1 MNRQIE
7 VQFQKMISIKALTGF
22 WKEYA
27 EKHKVVNNRERP
39 NVIKKHAFSHIA
51 RTNTSVSLNGIAGV
65 LGKNHATILHA
76 CRQHDANYTYD
87 PDYRL
92 VYDDMFNEIE
102 DFLLV
107 NGVVPKTIH
116 PHVSEVEDVHFR
128 FVEVSRRLRN
138 KIREFDKYKKS
149 VEVDMDRVQKLKAH
163 SKELQERVWKLESE
177 ARRMKN
183 LL

>member
-7 VQFQKMISIKALTGF
+7 VQFQKMISIKALQEF
-22 WKEYA
+22 WNGYA
-27 EKHKVVNNRERP
+27 NKHKVVNNRERP
-39 NVIKKHAFSHIA
+39 NVVKKHAFAHIA
-51 RTNTSVSLNGIAGV
+51 RTNTSVSLNGIAGI
-65 LGKNHATILHA
+65 LEKTHATILHA
-76 CRQHDANYTYD
+76 CRQHESNYTYD

-102 DFLLV
+102 EFLLV

-116 PHVSEVEDVHFR
+116 PHVSEVEDVHFK
-128 FVEVSRRLRN
+128 FIDVSRRLRN
-138 KIREFDKYKKS
+138 KIKEFDTYRKS
-149 VEVDMDRVQKLKAH
+149 VEVDMSKIHKLKSH